1 MARVTIYDV
10 AEKAGVSI
18 ASVSRVLNSPE
29 QVNEPL
35 RARVLAVIDELG
47 FVPKAEAAARARRT
61 VQRIG
66 VLAPFFTYPSFV
78 QRLRGVAGVLVNSPY
93 ELVVYTVDS
102 LARRDGYLASLP
114 LHQRLDGLI
123 VMSLAVDDRVVQRL
137 LAHRLETVLIEY
149 HHPALSSIEID
160 DRAGGCLAAQ
170 YALTQGHQRCAFLG
184 DGDLP
189 AYSLWPAEAR
199 LAGYRETL
207 AAGGVELTPDAVR
220 CVFPDAE
227 RARQAAR
234 QLLARPNPPTFV
246 FCSSDVHAMGVLKAA
261 RETGIPVPR
270 QLTVVGF
277 DDLDVAAYVGLTT
290 IRQPLD
296 ESGRLAADILLDR
309 LADRTRPAQRV
320 MLPLTLQV
328 RET

>member
-10 AEKAGVSI
+10 ARHAGVSI
-18 ASVSRVLNSPE
+18 ASVSRVLNTPE
-29 QVNEPL
+29 QVNEPM
-35 RARVLAVIDELG
+35 RSRVLTAIDELG
-47 FVPKAEAAARARRT
+47 FVPKAEAAAQARRT

-66 VLAPFFTYPSFV
+66 ILAPFFTYPSFV

-102 LARRDGYLASLP
+102 VARRDGYLASLP

-123 VMSLAVDDRVVQRL
+123 VMSLAVDDSAVKRL
-137 LAHRLETVLIEY
+137 LAHRLETVLIEH

-160 DRAGGCLAAQ
+160 DRAGGQLAAQ
-170 YALTQGHQRCAFLG
+170 YALAQGHQHCAFLG

-189 AYSLWPAEAR
+189 VYSLHPAETR
-199 LAGYRETL
+199 LASYCETL
-207 AAGGVELTPDAVR
+207 AAGGIDLPAGAII
-220 CVFPDAE
+220 CVFPDAK
-227 RARQAAR
+227 RAYQAA
-234 QLLARPNPPTFV
+234 QKLLARPDRPTFI
-246 FCSSDVHAMGVLKAA
+246 FCSSDVHAMGVLRAA
-261 RETGIPVPR
+261 REAGISIPQ

-277 DDLDVAAYVGLTT
+277 DDLDVAEYLGLTT

-296 ESGRLAADILLDR
+296 ESGRLAAAILLDR
-309 LADRTRPAQRV
+309 LADHERPAQRV

>member
-10 AEKAGVSI
+10 AQKAGVSI
-18 ASVSRVLNSPE
+18 ASVSRVLNAPE

-35 RARVLAVIDELG
+35 RARVLAAIDELG

-66 VLAPFFTYPSFV
+66 ILAPFFTYPSFV

-102 LARRDGYLASLP
+102 VARRDGYLASLP

-123 VMSLAVDDRVVQRL
+123 VMSLAVDEGAVQRL
-137 LAHRLETVLIEY
+137 LAHRLETILIEY

-160 DRAGGCLAAQ
+160 DRAGGRLAAQ

-189 AYSLWPAEAR
+189 AFSLRPAEAR
-199 LAGYRETL
+199 LAGYCETL
-207 AAGGVELTPDAVR
+207 AGGGVELTPDAVR
-220 CVFPDAE
+220 CVFPDSQ
-227 RARQAAR
+227 RAYQAAR
-234 QLLARPNPPTFV
+234 QLLTRPDPPTFI

-261 RETGIPVPR
+261 RETGIPLPQ

-277 DDLDVAAYVGLTT
+277 DDLDVAAYIGLTT

-296 ESGRLAADILLDR
+296 ESGRIAADILLDR
-309 LADRTRPAQRV
+309 LADRSRPVQRV
-320 MLPLTLQV
+320 MLPLALQV

>member
-10 AEKAGVSI
+10 ATRAGVSI
-18 ASVSRVLNSPE
+18 ASVSRVLNSPA

-35 RARVLAVIDELG
+35 RSRVLAAIDELG
-47 FVPKAEAAARARRT
+47 FVPKAEAAARARRS

-66 VLAPFFTYPSFV
+66 ILTPFFTYPSFV
-78 QRLRGVAGVLVNSPY
+78 QRLRGVASVLLGSPY

-102 LARRDGYLASLP
+102 LARRDGYLSNLP

-123 VMSLAVDDRVVQRL
+123 VMSLSVDDRAVERL
-137 LAHRLETVLIEY
+137 LAHHLPTVLVEH

-160 DRAGGCLAAQ
+160 DRAGGRLAAQ
-170 YALTQGHQRCAFLG
+170 YALAHGHQRCAFLG

-189 AYSLWPAEAR
+189 AYSLRPAEAR
-199 LAGYRETL
+199 LASYCETL
-207 AAGGVELTPDAVR
+207 AADGVDLPAGAVS
-220 CVFPDAE
+220 CVFPDSK
-227 RARQAAR
+227 RAYEAAQR
-234 QLLARPNPPTFV
+234 LLARPDPPTFI
-246 FCSSDVHAMGVLKAA
+246 FCSSDLHAMGVLKAA
-261 RETGIPVPR
+261 RQMGISIPQ
-270 QLTVVGF
+270 QLMLVGF
-277 DDLDVAAYVGLTT
+277 DDLDVAAYIGLTT

-296 ESGRLAADILLDR
+296 ESGRIAANILLDH
-309 LADRTRPAQRV
+309 LANHERPVQRV

>member
-10 AEKAGVSI
+10 ANKAGVSI
-18 ASVSRVLNSPE
+18 ASVSRVLNTPE

-35 RARVLAVIDELG
+35 RGRVLAAIDELG
-47 FVPKAEAAARARRT
+47 FVPNAEATARARRT

-78 QRLRGVAGVLVNSPY
+78 QRLRGVAGVLANSPY

-114 LHQRLDGLI
+114 LHRRLDGLI
-123 VMSLAVDDRVVQRL
+123 IMSLAVEESAVQRL
-137 LAHRLETVLIEY
+137 LAHNLETVLIEY

-160 DRAGGCLAAQ
+160 DAAGGRLAGEL
-170 YALTQGHQRCAFLG
+170 ALTGGHRHCAFLG

-189 AYSLWPAEAR
+189 PYSLRPADAR
-199 LAGYRETL
+199 LRGYCQVL
-207 AAGGVELTPDAVR
+207 NAAGVALPETAVVR
-220 CVFPDAE
+220 AFPDA
-227 RARQAAR
+227 RHAYQAAQ
-234 QLLARPNPPTFV
+234 QLLARPDPPTFV
-246 FCSSDVHAMGVLKAA
+246 FGSSDVHAMGVLRAA
-261 RETGIPVPR
+261 RERDIQVPQ

-277 DDLDVAAYVGLTT
+277 DDLDVAEYIGLTT

-296 ESGRLAADILLDR
+296 ESGRIAANILLDR
-309 LADRTRPAQRV
+309 LADRARPVQRV
-320 MLPLTLQV
+320 MLPLTLQR